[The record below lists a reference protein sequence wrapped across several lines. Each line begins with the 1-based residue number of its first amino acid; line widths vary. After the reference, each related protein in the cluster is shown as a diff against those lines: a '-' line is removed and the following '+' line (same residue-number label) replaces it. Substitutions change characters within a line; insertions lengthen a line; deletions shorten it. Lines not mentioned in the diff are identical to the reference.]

1 MIITQLPNTI
11 PYSYGSGNA
20 VKVLGTALPEI
31 PADEIN
37 DVCICDYIQCQ
48 YIEKVFASQA
58 PNNEY
63 YKNDKNDFLFK
74 RFVASDTVAI
84 ELYKDDVKIED
95 LNTNAF
101 GTYFNGFASGNA
113 EQQLYVGYL
122 LDWELVQ
129 ATHGNGYYQVKAQLN
144 IIGVASTYESRL
156 FNLLQYGDV
165 EANNTVRIES
175 YQNGNIFGSQF
186 DFTGLNW
193 YSSLRIT
200 GRFGNPSPVLE
211 VENYINTNHEKRQ
224 ITAKN
229 SREWTL
235 ITGLI
240 NYEVATKLLYNKL
253 LGNKVL
259 ITDYLIKAESIFR
272 RVDVMVTEID
282 KPEIK
287 GTPDRSYTMKFVDR
301 QDKFRKRNF

>member
-1 MIITQLPNTI
+1 MIITQLPNTN

-20 VKVLGTALPEI
+20 VKVLGPALPEI
-31 PADEIN
+31 PTDEIN